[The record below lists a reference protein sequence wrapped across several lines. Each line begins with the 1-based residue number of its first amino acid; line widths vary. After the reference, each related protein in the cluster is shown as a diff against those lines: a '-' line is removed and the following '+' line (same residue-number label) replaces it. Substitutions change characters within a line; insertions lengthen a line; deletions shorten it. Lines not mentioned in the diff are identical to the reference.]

1 MELKNITIKI
11 SEDKILELTV
21 EQAKELKALL
31 DDTFEIKKTEINY
44 PVVYPIYK
52 EYPWWN
58 PVITCDTS
66 TSGITDI
73 QNNYTYSVNFELKN
87 KV

>member
-1 MELKNITIKI
+1 MQLEKITIKI
-11 SEDKILELTV
+11 SEDKVLELTV

-31 DDTFEIKKTEINY
+31 DDTFEIKKTEITYPIVY
-44 PVVYPIYK
+44 PVYK

-58 PVITCDTS
+58 PVITYSTS
-66 TSGITDI
+66 TEDI
-73 QNNYTYSVNFELKN
+73 QNNGTYSVNFELKN